1 MIVTGID
8 TLMKTLNLWLLLRE
22 HFDPVAYN
30 QLFRQEI
37 ESLSRRLTDHRQ
49 RQDLANLEDFD
60 WVGYIAASLRNAGYR
75 DQEVEDRVHEIVVRL
90 LVLPGT
96 LFQGYDERR
105 HGPLIARFKTA
116 VGNAIRNQV
125 EEDRN
130 RRKRLQ
136 QISMPIAVLNLPPH
150 DAGLIEEFR
159 ELIRQRLGPLAL
171 AVFDSRLEGEQVKS
185 LVGVADLGSPT
196 AYLLKQAVQR
206 LKRLAAEYG
215 RGMNDHDFTSRI
227 EAAIDREAQRRA
239 RR

>member
-1 MIVTGID
+1 MVVATID
-8 TLMKTLNLWLLLRE
+8 KCMNTLQCWLLLRE
-22 HFDPVAYN
+22 HFDPAAYN

-37 ESLSRRLTDHRQ
+37 ESLSHRLTDPRQ
-49 RQDLANLEDFD
+49 RQDLEHQSDFD

-116 VGNAIRNQV
+116 VGNAIKNQV
-125 EEDRN
+125 EKDRN
-130 RRKRLQ
+130 RQKRLQ
-136 QISMPIAVLNLPPH
+136 RISMPIAVLNLSPQ
-150 DAGLIEEFR
+150 DAGLIEDFR
-159 ELIRQRLGPLAL
+159 ELIRRRLGMLAL
-171 AVFDSRLEGEQVKS
+171 AVFDARLEGEQVKS

-215 RGMNDHDFTSRI
+215 RGMGDSEFMKRI
-227 EAAIDREAQRRA
+227 EAALDQDARRRA